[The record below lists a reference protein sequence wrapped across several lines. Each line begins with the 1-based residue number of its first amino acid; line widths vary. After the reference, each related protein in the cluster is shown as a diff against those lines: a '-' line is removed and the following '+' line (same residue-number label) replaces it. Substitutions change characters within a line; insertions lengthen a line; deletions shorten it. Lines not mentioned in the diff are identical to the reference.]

1 MSYYCHQVPGRL
13 RVKSPRLKGN
23 PEAGDALQVLLQGLP
38 GLRETTV
45 NPLTGS
51 LVVTFDPTRLRGE
64 QILERLTEHGHFD
77 PARAVT
83 DEEILNS
90 AAAKAGKAVGKAVLS
105 TMVEKAF
112 ERSALSLLAVLI

>member
-23 PEAGDALQVLLQGLP
+23 PEAGNALQGLLQDLP
-38 GLRETTV
+38 GLLETTV

-51 LVVTFDPTRLRGE
+51 LVVTFDPARLRGE

-77 PARAVT
+77 PARVVT
-83 DEEILNS
+83 GEEVLNS
-90 AAAKAGKAVGKAVLS
+90 AATRAGKTVVKAVLS

-112 ERSALSLLAVLI
+112 ERSALSLLAFLI